1 MPIVLLL
8 TTPGHG
14 LEGLEN
20 PFIRFQNHTFF
31 DCELALKYDSGK
43 RHYLVRCTLALP
55 NSKRRILVLLFK
67 AVTFPQFAKRISLW
81 VLFFRAQ
88 QCLPQ
93 SLFTG
98 ALGPEL
104 YNKLRDE
111 MKAKGL
117 INAGNCQTGIKI
129 VFNYGKKKLN
139 RSGRHRPRRIV
150 EGGCIIIL
158 KVRKPIEY

>member
-1 MPIVLLL
+1 MS
-8 TTPGHG
+8 
-14 LEGLEN
+14 
-20 PFIRFQNHTFF
+20 F
-31 DCELALKYDSGK
+31 
-43 RHYLVRCTLALP
+43 
-55 NSKRRILVLLFK
+55 
-67 AVTFPQFAKRISLW
+67 
-81 VLFFRAQ
+81 FFRVQ
-88 QCLPQ
+88 QRLPQ

-150 EGGCIIIL
+150 EGGCIMIPT
-158 KVRKPIEY
+158 VRKPPQ

>member
-1 MPIVLLL
+1 MS
-8 TTPGHG
+8 
-14 LEGLEN
+14 
-20 PFIRFQNHTFF
+20 F
-31 DCELALKYDSGK
+31 
-43 RHYLVRCTLALP
+43 
-55 NSKRRILVLLFK
+55 
-67 AVTFPQFAKRISLW
+67 
-81 VLFFRAQ
+81 FFRVNNVFPN
-88 QCLPQ
+88 LF
-93 SLFTG
+93 FTG

-129 VFNYGKKKLN
+129 VFNNGKKKFN